1 VATFFASRARQT
13 DMPMATAMAMKPP
26 EAAMMPPFAKI
37 SGA

>member
-1 VATFFASRARQT
+1 MSLASRARQT

-26 EAAMMPPFAKI
+26 DAAMNAPSVKI